1 MYNKLHKKD
10 FSIAF
15 KTGTDA
21 NKSKFKKE
29 AVQGEMYFATDSK
42 NLYVAETTAGAIDAT
57 LAQFNHTPF
66 NQYSVDLDGSNDY
79 IDCGGNA
86 DFSFTDGVGNDS
98 AFSISA
104 WVKLDS
110 NNRARVV
117 GKGNMEWLFGTDG
130 DSKFSLF
137 LWGNDSTAAYLGLRE
152 QPSLSTGVWHHLVA
166 TYDGSNTVS
175 GIKLYRAGNPITLTL
190 DASIGTYAGM
200 ASQQGS
206 LRIGQWEGNS
216 SVMNGLIDEVA
227 VFDYEL
233 TSSQVASLSSV
244 DNTQPADISS
254 LSPLGWWRMG
264 DNDLGTGTTITDQG
278 VDSSGNPS
286 GNDGTLTNIASPYGI
301 VSGTGK
307 TP

>member
-1 MYNKLHKKD
+1 MNKLHHKD

-57 LAQFNHTPF
+57 LAQFNNTPF

-86 DFSFTDGVGNDS
+86 DFSFTDGTGNDS

-130 DSKFSLF
+130 DSKFALL
-137 LWGNDSTAAYLGLRE
+137 LWSNDSTSALLGLRE
-152 QPSLSTGVWHHLVA
+152 QTNLSTGVWHHLVA

-175 GIKLYRAGNPITLTL
+175 GIKLYRAGNPITLTF
-190 DASIGTYAGM
+190 DASSGTYAGM

-216 SVMNGLIDEVA
+216 SVMNGLIDEVS
-227 VFDYEL
+227 VFNSEL
-233 TSSQVASLSSV
+233 SASDVSDIYNSGV
-244 DNTQPADISS
+244 PADISS
-254 LSPLGWWRMG
+254 LNPLGWWRMG
-264 DNDLGTGTTITDQG
+264 DNDNGTGTTITDQG
-278 VDSSGNPS
+278 SG
-286 GNDGTLTNIASPYGI
+286 GNDGTLTNVASPYGI